1 MSCFIADFERTHNAC
16 FASTETCKKV
26 PPLFVFALTM
36 VFFPHYTAL
45 SLSLKLHANSDT
57 VTPWTAYINP
67 PYVTSHAP
75 LLAKIL
81 PLSLNFSLLFFCGA
95 SFFSSAMAGLAALE
109 VLTEKLYDFI
119 QSMEDD
125 VCFFCLLGTFLCVF
139 DCHYV
144 YQLCSLLAGNCGPS
158 FQRLLQ
164 LEGGQWTLPVYW
176 ASSYL
181 HIWFWNNLRGDDYR
195 IVRLNLYAF
204 QFI

>member
-125 VCFFCLLGTFLCVF
+125 VCFFLSSWYIFMCFWLSLCLSIMFFACRELWTIISKTVTTWRRPMDPSCLLSFFL
-139 DCHYV
+139 
-144 YQLCSLLAGNCGPS
+144 L
-158 FQRLLQ
+158 
-164 LEGGQWTLPVYW
+164 T
-176 ASSYL
+176 YL
-181 HIWFWNNLRGDDYR
+181 ILK
-195 IVRLNLYAF
+195 
-204 QFI
+204 QP